1 MVTQLCWRAA
11 WLSLE
16 CLTLTFLALQIIT
29 AWDEEDFRQ
38 TVCYEYKPVL
48 VRVTLGCTT
57 RKGYTGVHLHLGIS
71 QLIPFVDV
79 LFTTRTAV
87 QCCEFSPLLVLK
99 KVTEFW
105 KGSSLSKELPVLK
118 SRKYC
123 GRNQVLP
130 LERYWYQIPGLTHL
144 RAPAGLGTVQRED
157 QSIFSH

>member
-29 AWDEEDFRQ
+29 AWDEEDFRHRLLWVQ
-38 TVCYEYKPVL
+38 TSTP
-48 VRVTLGCTT
+48 
-57 RKGYTGVHLHLGIS
+57 KGYTGVHLHLGIS

-99 KVTEFW
+99 KVTESW